1 MTKTR
6 SSLRHHRELL
16 LTSRRTV
23 VVLMLALAT
32 LLFLCLAV
40 IRRDAIALVTSESI
54 DELLKLAALLVI
66 ILVPLSGIYS
76 VMLDFVFWEG
86 WLDGLPNPSHLFSER
101 SPDISGHRHYII
113 YLDGI
118 HQSEEDHPPRVSRFL
133 SQLEEG
139 IDHESILVKGIEAY
153 TIMPVALRSD
163 SYSQWFWRRLFSLQE
178 HHPNS
183 LVRFLS
189 AFCVQANNVI
199 KVGISSD
206 RRYGPVMNYELALK
220 IARRLE
226 SLGFH
231 PSKAVRLVLVGYSG
245 GGEMAIGTAEILQ
258 QLCRVPVQVIT
269 VCGVFSGNGALEE
282 INRVAMVVGG
292 KDPVAALGQVA
303 YPGRSPLLPLSN
315 WNRWQR
321 KRKLTR
327 YEISGMNHCGHS
339 GPFSDDFSSK
349 VVDAIC
355 CELCMTR

>member
-23 VVLMLALAT
+23 VVLMLASAI

-86 WLDGLPNPSHLFSER
+86 WLDGLTNPSHLFAER

-153 TIMPVALRSD
+153 TIMPVALR
-163 SYSQWFWRRLFSLQE
+163 
-178 HHPNS
+178 
-183 LVRFLS
+183 
-189 AFCVQANNVI
+189 
-199 KVGISSD
+199 
-206 RRYGPVMNYELALK
+206 
-220 IARRLE
+220 
-226 SLGFH
+226 
-231 PSKAVRLVLVGYSG
+231 
-245 GGEMAIGTAEILQ
+245 
-258 QLCRVPVQVIT
+258 
-269 VCGVFSGNGALEE
+269 
-282 INRVAMVVGG
+282 
-292 KDPVAALGQVA
+292 
-303 YPGRSPLLPLSN
+303 
-315 WNRWQR
+315 
-321 KRKLTR
+321 
-327 YEISGMNHCGHS
+327 
-339 GPFSDDFSSK
+339 
-349 VVDAIC
+349 
-355 CELCMTR
+355 